1 MQKIFLAQSK
11 LVMRV
16 LPLVYQEN
24 IFLLKGGTAINF
36 FYRDLPRL
44 SVDIDLTYSDIES
57 REVTLQKSNAALNRI
72 INDLKNKLNL
82 RVVIQKDI
90 RKEFITKIEAQ
101 SKDAQIKIEPNFVFR
116 GYLFPFQERRTT
128 PKVEEFLESAAIMRI
143 LSFEDLY
150 AGKLCALLNRQHPRD
165 IFDIKLLLD
174 NEGITKQLIDAFVVY
189 LASDSR
195 PMNELLN
202 PHLKNISVDFNSD
215 FFGMTDEH
223 FTIDVLTQTRDMI
236 CSSIVNY
243 LSENQR
249 AFLVSLVELDP
260 KWDLLNLDV
269 DIENMPSIKF
279 KLLNLKKMEEKKR
292 LKYLNQLKTLLF

>member
-1 MQKIFLAQSK
+1 MAQSK

-82 RVVIQKDI
+82 RVVIQNDI

-128 PKVEEFLESAAIMRI
+128 PKVEEFLESATIMRI
-143 LSFEDLY
+143 LAFEDLY

>member
-1 MQKIFLAQSK
+1 MKKIFLAQSK
-11 LVMRV
+11 LVMQV
-16 LPLVYQEN
+16 LPLIYQEE

-44 SVDIDLTYSDIES
+44 SVDIDLTYSAIES
-57 REVTLQKSNAALNRI
+57 REITLQKASAALNRI
-72 INDLKNKLNL
+72 INNIKNNLNL
-82 RVVIQKDI
+82 HTVIQKDN
-90 RKEFITKIEAQ
+90 KQEFITKIEVQ

-116 GYLFPFQERRTT
+116 GHLFPFQEQRTT
-128 PKVEEFLESAAIMRI
+128 PKVEEILESSTTMRL

-165 IFDIKLLLD
+165 IFDIKLLLE
-174 NEGITKQLIDAFVVY
+174 NEGITDQLINAFVVY

-202 PHLKNISVDFNSD
+202 PHLKNLSVDFDSD
-215 FFGMTDEH
+215 FFGMTDER
-223 FTIDVLTQTRDMI
+223 FTIDVLTQTRDKI
-236 CSSIVNY
+236 CNGIIDY

-260 KWDLLNLDV
+260 KWDLLNLAV
-269 DIENMPSIKF
+269 DIKDFPSLKF
-279 KLLNLKKMEEKKR
+279 KLLNLEKMENNKR
-292 LKYLNQLKTLLF
+292 LKYLNQLMTLLF